1 MNVTVHE
8 TAYDL
13 LNRLSTVLLPSE
25 MHDVPLKQRLP
36 ALEEKAASCAHLF
49 AAAAVKP
56 DATPDS
62 VVAEVVAE
70 LRTLEGGRPS
80 RHGGG
85 GGGSSGD
92 GQEEDTNSFTPL
104 RDDVADAALKSAAFR
119 KMTGDIAGCDLATKQ
134 GRLDALDLGFNG
146 DFPLTVRVLCAGERS
161 LIRRHPTL
169 GMLSDLR
176 GEIAEYL
183 SWCQT
188 VDPATKTV
196 PQRLERWSFT
206 GPAADQR
213 TQLDLLL
220 RFSLAERDPFNA
232 PSGVYA
238 LKALQSNNESCYRS
252 VAAEDFY
259 CTVQLI
265 EDYRAFESSNLAALG
280 VPMMLP
286 RGATGFTLGTWCD
299 FYVSYLRKALTLRSE
314 QEQLEWLEFGTT
326 NFRAFLRVASNEI
339 RKVVFSSRVSDV
351 TVTLGA
357 LAPGDCQPA
366 KNLRTRMANLERNL
380 DFRDAFGYSGQSD
393 AGRGKGG
400 KGGKGGPAAI
410 NPHVLPLISELK
422 ARLGHASKKR
432 SGEADHDASKRTPGV
447 GAPRGSWCGD
457 WHWLK
462 PDALLVMGRSV
473 WDVSAICT
481 DFKLRVGDHC
491 WPVLL
496 STCSAQNLL
505 ARCNHDA
512 TDVAHKDL
520 TSAAHK
526 AVAGVNPNDK
536 AFRAKYGRPATDDEA
551 AKVSGGRGG
560 GGRGRGGDSG
570 GRSRGRSGGGRG
582 RDRGRGRG
590 PHFQQPV
597 A

>member
-1 MNVTVHE
+1 MDGPATTRVHGYQAHAEHRLLLPAQIHTIAQYVLMNVTVHE

-25 MHDVPLKQRLP
+25 MHAVPLKQRLP
-36 ALEEKAASCAHLF
+36 ALENKAVACAHLF
-49 AAAAVKP
+49 ATAAGKP

-85 GGGSSGD
+85 GSGNSGD
-92 GQEEDTNSFTPL
+92 VQEEAVKDFTPL
-104 RDDVADAALKSAAFR
+104 RDDVAEAALKSAAFR
-119 KMTGDIAGCDLATKQ
+119 KMAGDIAGCDLATKQ
-134 GRLDALDLGFNG
+134 GRLDALDFGFNG

-169 GMLSDLR
+169 GLLSDLR

-183 SWCQT
+183 SWRQA

-238 LKALQSNNESCYRS
+238 LKALQSNNESCYQS

-265 EDYRAFESSNLAALG
+265 EDYRIFESANLAALG
-280 VPMMLP
+280 VPMTLP

-299 FYVSYLRKALTLRSE
+299 FYLSYLKKALTLRSE

-326 NFRAFLRVASNEI
+326 NFRAFLRVAANEI
-339 RKVVFSSRVSDV
+339 RKVVFSSRVNYV

-357 LAPGDCQPA
+357 LAPSDCQPA

-393 AGRGKGG
+393 ADKGN
-400 KGGKGGPAAI
+400 GGEGGEGGQAAI
-410 NPHVLPLISELK
+410 DPHVLPLITELRM
-422 ARLGHASKKR
+422 RLGYASKKR
-432 SGEADHDASKRTPGV
+432 GGETDDAAGKRKPGL
-447 GAPRGSWCGD
+447 GAPRGSW
-457 WHWLK
+457 
-462 PDALLVMGRSV
+462 
-473 WDVSAICT
+473 
-481 DFKLRVGDHC
+481 
-491 WPVLL
+491 
-496 STCSAQNLL
+496 
-505 ARCNHDA
+505 
-512 TDVAHKDL
+512 
-520 TSAAHK
+520 
-526 AVAGVNPNDK
+526 
-536 AFRAKYGRPATDDEA
+536 
-551 AKVSGGRGG
+551 
-560 GGRGRGGDSG
+560 
-570 GRSRGRSGGGRG
+570 
-582 RDRGRGRG
+582 
-590 PHFQQPV
+590 
-597 A
+597 